1 MNIEN
6 LKKILESEKRK
17 LIKTKYKKPSVHNTT
32 IYTANALTKS
42 ERRAFNTG
50 HEAATNRLL
59 PLLEKAIEMAEFYNG
74 LYVFSESDDDS
85 EQLHI
90 DKPWRYSSGKRA
102 REFLS
107 EFTKMAE
114 INKDEL
120 K

>member
-1 MNIEN
+1 MSIEN

-17 LIKTKYKKPSVHNTT
+17 LIKTKYKKPSVHNIT

-59 PLLEKAIEMAEFYNG
+59 PLLQKAVEMAE
-74 LYVFSESDDDS
+74 YVLIELDNTSKFS
-85 EQLHI
+85 LVYI
-90 DKPWRYSSGKRA
+90 DLCNKEKA

-107 EFTKMAE
+107 EFTKMTE
-114 INKDEL
+114 IKKEDL
-120 K
+120 